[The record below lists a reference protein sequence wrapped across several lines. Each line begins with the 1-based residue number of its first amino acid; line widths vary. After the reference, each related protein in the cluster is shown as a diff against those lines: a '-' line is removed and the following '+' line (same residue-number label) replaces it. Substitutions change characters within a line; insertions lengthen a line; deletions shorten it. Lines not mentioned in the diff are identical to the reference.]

1 MNKKKKYSLK
11 KRKQGLPPGSLIYT
25 GHRADTPTKVYSL
38 RYNAT
43 DFHQE
48 EAYLP
53 EWQKRQDKSL
63 VWVDIHSLTD
73 VAFIKQVGDNFNL
86 HPLLLEDV
94 LDTQQRPKM
103 EEYDNGLFIIVPSI
117 RLDAAALDLQVEQIA
132 FFMGDHFVISFQEDP
147 DDDFAGV
154 RKRAQED
161 LGRIRKKGT
170 DYLTYALIDTIVDS
184 YYTVLDDLETVLFEL
199 EETLHRQGDVPW
211 CKGRIFDLRRTVNE
225 FRHQMV
231 PVRDAISRLH
241 QTESALVHETNRVYI
256 RDVVDHIAQII
267 DGIDYQQSMLANTE
281 SLYHA
286 EASIRLNNVMR
297 LLAIISTIFMPLSFI
312 AGIYGMNFDNM
323 PELHT
328 QNGYFWVLSVM
339 GLAMIGML
347 GYFKWKKWI

>member
-1 MNKKKKYSLK
+1 M
-11 KRKQGLPPGSLIYT
+11 PPGSLVYT
-25 GHRADTPTKVYSL
+25 GHRKDVPTTVYTL
-38 RYNAT
+38 RYNVT

-53 EWQKRQDKSL
+53 EWKQGQGVL
-63 VWVDIHSLTD
+63 WIDIHSLTD
-73 VAFIKQVGDNFNL
+73 VGFIQQVGNDFEL

-103 EEYDNGLFIIVPSI
+103 EEYDNGLFIIVPSLH
-117 RLDAAALDLQVEQIA
+117 LDVSTLDLQVEQIA
-132 FFMGDHFVISFQEDP
+132 FFLSEHFVLSFQEDP
-147 DDDFAGV
+147 DDDFMGV

-184 YYTVLDDLETVLFEL
+184 YYTVLDELETVLFEL
-199 EETLHRQGDVPW
+199 EAILHQQGDVPW
-211 CKGRIFDLRRTVNE
+211 CKGRIFDLRRAVNE

-231 PVRDAISRLH
+231 PMRDAIARLH
-241 QTESALVHETNRVYI
+241 QTESSLVHDTTRVYI

-267 DGIDYQQSMLANTE
+267 DGIDYQQSMIANTE

-286 EASIRLNNVMR
+286 EASNRLNNVMR

-312 AGIYGMNFDNM
+312 AGVYGMNFDNM

-328 QNGYFWVLSVM
+328 EYGYFWVLGVM
-339 GLAMIGML
+339 GMAMVGML
-347 GYFKWKKWI
+347 ISFRQQRWI

>member
-1 MNKKKKYSLK
+1 M
-11 KRKQGLPPGSLIYT
+11 PPGSLVYT
-25 GHRADTPTKVYSL
+25 GHREDAPTTVYTL
-38 RYNAT
+38 RYNVT

-53 EWQKRQDKSL
+53 EWQQGQSVL
-63 VWVDIHSLTD
+63 WIDIHSLTD
-73 VAFIKQVGDNFNL
+73 VAFIQQVGNDFHL

-103 EEYDNGLFIIVPSI
+103 EEYDNGLFIIVPSL
-117 RLDAAALDLQVEQIA
+117 RLDVGSLDLQVEQIA
-132 FFMGDHFVISFQEDP
+132 FFLSEQFVISFQEDP
-147 DDDFAGV
+147 DDDFIGV

-161 LGRIRKKGT
+161 MGRIRKKGT

-184 YYTVLDDLETVLFEL
+184 YYTVLDELETVLFEL
-199 EETLHRQGDVPW
+199 EAILHRQGDVPW
-211 CKGRIFDLRRTVNE
+211 CKGRIFDLRRAVNA

-231 PVRDAISRLH
+231 PMRDAIARLH
-241 QTESALVHETNRVYI
+241 QTESSLVQDTNRVYI
-256 RDVVDHIAQII
+256 RDVVDHITQII

-286 EASIRLNNVMR
+286 EAANRLNNVMR

-312 AGIYGMNFDNM
+312 AGVYGMNFDNM

-328 QNGYFWVLSVM
+328 EYGYFWVLGVM
-339 GLAMIGML
+339 GMAMVSML
-347 GYFKWKKWI
+347 IYFRQKRWI